1 MKTEILS
8 MLSTGEGYVSGQKL
22 CDELGVSRT
31 AVWKVINQLKEEGY
45 EIESVPRKG
54 YRIMKRPDRI
64 TAEEITSRLHSRW
77 AGRPVCYSETID
89 STNNEAKRLAER
101 GALAGTL
108 VVAEEQTQGKGRR
121 GRSWMTPAGTAVAMS
136 LVLRPGE
143 SSAEKSDR
151 LPNIVRNESAGQRA
165 DGTEWKSAVHQDS
178 AGGVSHCEILHP
190 DRAPML
196 TLVMGMAVAAACREA
211 CGVEAGIKWP
221 NDVVANGRKI
231 CGILTEMSCEVDFIN
246 YVVIGIGINTGID
259 EFPPELAQTAIS
271 LHTLMGRRPNRAR
284 LIAACM
290 EKFEQYYERFM
301 ETQDYS
307 RLMEEYN
314 ALLAGRGDRVRVL
327 SPGQEFEG
335 ISEGINAEG
344 QLLVR
349 REDGSLEE
357 IFAGEVSV
365 RGIYGYV

>member
-1 MKTEILS
+1 MKAEILS
-8 MLSTGEGYVSGQKL
+8 MLSAGEAYVSGQKL
-22 CDELGVSRT
+22 CGELGVSRT

-45 EIESVPRKG
+45 EIESVPSKG
-54 YRIMKRPDRI
+54 YRITNRPDRI
-64 TAEEITSRLHSRW
+64 TAEEITSRLHTCW
-77 AGRPVCYSETID
+77 AGRIISYSESID
-89 STNNEAKRLAER
+89 STNNEAKRLAEQ
-101 GALAGTL
+101 GTPAGTL

-121 GRSWMTPAGTAVAMS
+121 GRSWMTPAGTAIAMS
-136 LVLRPGE
+136 LVLRPG
-143 SSAEKSDR
+143 
-151 LPNIVRNESAGQRA
+151 N
-165 DGTEWKSAVHQDS
+165 T
-178 AGGVSHCEILHP
+178 LHP

-196 TLVMGMAVAAACREA
+196 TLVMGMAVAAACREM

-259 EFPPELAQTAIS
+259 GFPPELADTAIS
-271 LHTLMGRRPNRAR
+271 LHTLMGRRPDRAK
-284 LIAACM
+284 LIAVCM
-290 EKFEQYYERFM
+290 ERFEKYYDRFM

-307 RLMEEYN
+307 HLMEEYN
-314 ALLAGRGDRVRVL
+314 ALLVGRGGRVRVF

-335 ISEGINAEG
+335 TSEGINAEG

-349 REDGSLEE
+349 RDDGALEE